1 MFEKYLTKD
10 NHKEYNKRRRGCLSL
25 ETKTPSFLTSSLD
38 ILQSL
43 GLISGFARLVSVVWL
58 SDHNDPFKPPY
69 KKLNKPC
76 RSADYI
82 RSLSFLRF
90 TLPKGRK
97 LGESKIGYL
106 YNNLKSK
113 YSFLLHKIAV
123 FLLALSIPFTA
134 NASDIGSSMSEFWN
148 DMGGASNSTS
158 GGSYEGQAAGYYSLG
173 NVFARNK
180 IKNKNLIS
188 LQMPS
193 HRAGCGG
200 IDMFAGSFSYINAD
214 EMINLFNAIASNAG
228 AFAFKLGLE
237 TLSPQIA
244 EQISELQR
252 IMQQM
257 NEFQINSCEQA
268 ASLVGGIWP
277 KHDEASKSIC
287 TAIGNRRGL
296 FSDAAAAK
304 HGCTAGGR
312 RASTL
317 NSQDGEFYNVKVTNI
332 NMAWKAIKDSGILGT
347 GSSFD
352 TELAEIFMTLSGTVI
367 VTAASDD
374 DSQGEY
380 RAISGK
386 AASGQIL
393 SALLDGGTI
402 NTISCDEPDECL
414 YPTIDAKVVTIA
426 SDRAFHEKVKNILE
440 GLAQKISDEAGGNTS
455 SVISQEERALLNMTS
470 IPIYKALNVSAAYSG
485 SAAIFELNAYSEII
499 ATDLLFQYLNRIMKD
514 VEAASSSRKFG
525 NEEDLAK
532 FKDSIKSVRQEL
544 SQKEHKKDRSVST
557 LLNLINR
564 TAMIEQLLASKLSSN
579 MSDSLQW
586 KSTFK

>member
-1 MFEKYLTKD
+1 MG
-10 NHKEYNKRRRGCLSL
+10 N
-25 ETKTPSFLTSSLD
+25 
-38 ILQSL
+38 
-43 GLISGFARLVSVVWL
+43 
-58 SDHNDPFKPPY
+58 
-69 KKLNKPC
+69 
-76 RSADYI
+76 
-82 RSLSFLRF
+82 LSFLHIF
-90 TLPKGRK
+90 LPKDRN
-97 LGESKIGYL
+97 LGYSKAISL
-106 YNNLKSK
+106 YNILVGK
-113 YSFLLHKIAV
+113 YSSLLHKLAV
-123 FLLALSIPFTA
+123 FVLALSLSITA
-134 NASDIGSSMSEFWN
+134 QADDIGDSMSEFWN
-148 DMGGASNSTS
+148 DMGGTSNATS

-173 NVFARNK
+173 NVFARSK
-180 IKNKNLIS
+180 IKNKNFVS

-214 EMINLFNAIASNAG
+214 ELISLFNSIASNAG

-244 EQISELQR
+244 EQVSELQK
-252 IMQQM
+252 IVQEM

-312 RASTL
+312 RADTL
-317 NSQDGEFYNVKVTNI
+317 NSQDGEFENVKVTNI
-332 NMAWKAIKDSGILGT
+332 NMAWKSIKDSGILGV
-347 GSSFD
+347 GSDFD
-352 TELAEIFMTLSGTVI
+352 TDLAEIFMTLSGTVI
-367 VTAASDD
+367 VTAAPDD

-380 RAISGK
+380 RVITGK
-386 AASGQIL
+386 VASNNLL

-402 NTISCDEPDECL
+402 NVTSCDEPEECL
-414 YPTIDAKVVTIA
+414 SPSIDTKTVTIT
-426 SDRAFHEKVKNILE
+426 SDRAFHEKVKTILE
-440 GLAQKISDEAGGNTS
+440 GLAQKIASEANGS
-455 SVISQEERALLNMTS
+455 STATLSQEERSLLNMTS

-499 ATDLLFQYLNRIMKD
+499 ATDLLFQYLDLIMKD
-514 VEAASSSRKFG
+514 VQNASNSRKFG

-532 FKDSIKSVRQEL
+532 FKETIRDVRREL
-544 SQKEHKKDRSVST
+544 ASKEHKKDRSVDT

-564 TAMIEQLLASKLSSN
+564 TTMIEQLLASKLSSN
-579 MSDSLQW
+579 MTDSLQW